1 VKAYLY
7 EAERPLVCHL
17 GFAKRTAHHN
27 LIAGDAA
34 KLDNVMRVLEI
45 SREQLAKDVVASQSE
60 TARSEER
67 S

>member
-1 VKAYLY
+1 
-7 EAERPLVCHL
+7 
-17 GFAKRTAHHN
+17 